1 MVSGGAGGAG
11 GGLCAGS
18 LQVAP
23 QVPPATNI
31 SNVSLEFVGGSGCG
45 GDGQEALG
53 ISPLP
58 PPPPPRGS
66 VGVSTCLPGGDTG
79 GGDGLVSPPGERLTD
94 ADLEALEQELEA
106 F

>member
-1 MVSGGAGGAG
+1 MGCRGAGGAG
-11 GGLCAGS
+11 GGLSAGS